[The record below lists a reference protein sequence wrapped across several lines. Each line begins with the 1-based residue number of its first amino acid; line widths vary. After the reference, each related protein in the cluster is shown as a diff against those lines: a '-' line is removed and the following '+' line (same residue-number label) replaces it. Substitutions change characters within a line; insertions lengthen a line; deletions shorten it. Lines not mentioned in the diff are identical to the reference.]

1 MKVVVTSTGND
12 LASEVSPHFGRCPTF
27 LIVDPETMKYE
38 VVPNSAMGS
47 AHGAGIGAAQLVA
60 SKGAS
65 VVLTGN
71 VGPNA
76 FSAMSALGVQIV
88 TGVSGT
94 VEDAVLRFK
103 SGELSATRGP
113 TVGGHFGSG
122 GGGGRGRG
130 GRRGFR

>member
-1 MKVVVTSTGND
+1 MKVAITSTGND
-12 LASEVSPHFGRCPTF
+12 LASEISPHFGRCPTF

-38 VVPNSAMGS
+38 AVPNSAVSS

-60 SKGAS
+60 SKGAN

-76 FSAMSALGVQIV
+76 FSALSASGLQIV

-94 VEDAVLRFK
+94 VEEAVLRFK
-103 SGELSATRGP
+103 SGELGAISGP
-113 TVGGHFGSG
+113 NVGGHFGSG
-122 GGGGRGRG
+122 GGGGGRGR
-130 GRRGFR
+130 RRGF